1 MRKPSQSCKLSLCG
15 IVKSVKTLKENKLS
29 KLRISFMIHD
39 SSLFKCRGP
48 FDRRLQSRCTAEYR
62 TSSAEKEICVLQSDE
77 ARLVAEN
84 LINTRKIV
92 EGTRGPFYTKARFSF
107 LTADTLRKQNKETT
121 T

>member
-1 MRKPSQSCKLSLCG
+1 M
-15 IVKSVKTLKENKLS
+15 
-29 KLRISFMIHD
+29 
-39 SSLFKCRGP
+39 
-48 FDRRLQSRCTAEYR
+48 
-62 TSSAEKEICVLQSDE
+62 QSDE

-92 EGTRGPFYTKARFSF
+92 EGTWGPFYAKARFFF